1 MTVTVRLTVNGQ
13 PREAVVDP
21 RTPLVH
27 VLRDAFELT
36 GTRYGC
42 LTGHCGACT
51 VLVNSRAVKSCT
63 ILAAS
68 ADGDDVR
75 TIEGLASDGRLHAI
89 QQAFWDNHGFQCGY
103 CTPGMIMT
111 ALEILADSP
120 EPSDDEIRAGISGNL
135 CRCTG
140 YQSIVRAVRAAAE
153 AMKTEVADESR
164 TGG

>member
-13 PREAVVDP
+13 SRHAEVDP
-21 RTPLVH
+21 RIPLVH
-27 VLRDAFELT
+27 LLRDDFELT
-36 GTRYGC
+36 GAHYGC

-51 VLVNSRAVKSCT
+51 VMLNGRAVKSCT

-68 ADGDDVR
+68 ADGADVL
-75 TIEGLASDGRLHAI
+75 TIEGLAQDGRLHAI
-89 QQAFWDNHGFQCGY
+89 QQAFWDHYGFQCGY

-120 EPSDDEIRAGISGNL
+120 QPGEDEIRAGISGNL

-140 YQSIVRAVRAAAE
+140 YQSIVRAIRAAAE
-153 AMKTEVADESR
+153 AMKLGAPAEGQ